1 MLFNV
6 IPITTIL
13 NGIAFKYR
21 VSTGMVRIR
30 NDVYTL
36 ALSIACCVITC
47 PSVDGP
53 KKALAFSLDLR
64 YCP

>member
-6 IPITTIL
+6 IPIMSIL
-13 NGIAFKYR
+13 NAIAFECR
-21 VSTGMVRIR
+21 VSSWRVRTPNVI
-30 NDVYTL
+30 YSL
-36 ALSIACCVITC
+36 ALSIACCVITY